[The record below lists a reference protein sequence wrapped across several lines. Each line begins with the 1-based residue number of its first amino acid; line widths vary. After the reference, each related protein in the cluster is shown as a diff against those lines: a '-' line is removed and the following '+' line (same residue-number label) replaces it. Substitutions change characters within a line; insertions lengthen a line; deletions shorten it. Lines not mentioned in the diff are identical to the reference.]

1 MKNIRDK
8 FRTFDQ
14 KFFLL
19 PLLVQP
25 ISRPANGNQHMV
37 VIAPDILGIETTNRN
52 RRQAP
57 VRERQILC
65 SAIFISHF
73 LWWKGVYLLKHL
85 KLDGAP
91 LPVTARADEQSPL
104 V

>member
-1 MKNIRDK
+1 MELQTGIEPA
-8 FRTFDQ
+8 TCSLQ
-14 KFFLL
+14 VSCSTVE
-19 PLLVQP
+19 PLE
-25 ISRPANGNQHMV
+25 HMV

-52 RRQAP
+52 RKQAP
-57 VRERQILC
+57 VLERHTLC

-104 V
+104 E